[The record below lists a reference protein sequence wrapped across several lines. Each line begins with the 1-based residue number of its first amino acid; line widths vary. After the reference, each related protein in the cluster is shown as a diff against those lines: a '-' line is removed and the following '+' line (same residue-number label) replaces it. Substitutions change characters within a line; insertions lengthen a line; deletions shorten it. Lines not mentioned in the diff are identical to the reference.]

1 MQSAFI
7 FFVVIYG
14 FKKLM
19 KQYQYVGYSSYLT
32 NFLPIINNLAPWL
45 S

>member
-19 KQYQYVGYSSYLT
+19 KQYQYIVGYSSYLT
-32 NFLPIINNLAPWL
+32 NFLLIIYNLAP
-45 S
+45 